1 MPVLFRKFSPVM
13 SATLGG
19 FGGRPAV
26 VNARMMESS
35 VMYMSSVDSIVSND
49 KKEQYNE
56 LIIEHYLSI

>member
-1 MPVLFRKFSPVM
+1 MKGQSRENEMPVLFRKFSPVM

-49 KKEQYNE
+49 KKSN
-56 LIIEHYLSI
+56 IMN